1 MPQTPIST
9 PDHTASV
16 TRLTLGITSAR
27 GETAAPS
34 GCNPAFGGMCSCS
47 AFEDE

>member
-1 MPQTPIST
+1 MPQTAIST
-9 PDHTASV
+9 PEHNASV
-16 TRLTLGITSAR
+16 TRMTLVIASAR

-47 AFEDE
+47 ASEDE